1 MSYISSLADVV
12 AIGCLG
18 FAALCAL
25 SKAIVHFR
33 WSKLMERAGKLS
45 AASME
50 RSEGVVAAAVA
61 ALLVSVA
68 VGIAFRMAGGMVIVL
83 RIGS

>member
-18 FAALCAL
+18 FAALWAL
-25 SKAIVHFR
+25 KAIVHFR
-33 WSKLMERAGKLS
+33 WSKLMERAGKPS

>member
-1 MSYISSLADVV
+1 MSYISSLSYISTLLDVV

-25 SKAIVHFR
+25 SKAIARFR
-33 WSKLMERAGKLS
+33 VSKLMERAGKPS

-50 RSEGVVAAAVA
+50 RSEGVVAATAA
-61 ALLVSVA
+61 ALLCSVA
-68 VGIAFRMAGGMVIVL
+68 VGVAFRMAGGMV
-83 RIGS
+83 

>member
-1 MSYISSLADVV
+1 MSYISSLSYISTLLDVV

-33 WSKLMERAGKLS
+33 WSKLMERVGKPS
-45 AASME
+45 AAYKE
-50 RSEGVVAAAVA
+50 RTEGVVAAAVA

-68 VGIAFRMAGGMVIVL
+68 VGIAFRMAGGMV
-83 RIGS
+83 